1 MRPNQCKDCPNVH
14 IVPNENKNRTRYYCA
29 ATGKRGGKYKPIVK
43 TVDRPKES
51 TASGTPLGPKRREN

>member
-29 ATGKRGGKYKPIVK
+29 ATGKRGGKYKAIVK
-43 TVDRPKES
+43 IQKCWSFTQRQRGGEIV
-51 TASGTPLGPKRREN
+51 

>member
-1 MRPNQCKDCPNVH
+1 MRPDQCKDCPNVH

-43 TVDRPKES
+43 IQKCWSLTQRQRGGEKNESVD
-51 TASGTPLGPKRREN
+51 